1 MALFFILYLYK
12 SERVVQEKCRGVGT
26 LLPACTSTDT
36 ATFFGFSKYSWFLT
50 LVLYLVQYMLV
61 VLVVE

>member
-26 LLPACTSTDT
+26 LLLACTSTDA
-36 ATFFGFSKYSWFLT
+36 ATFFEFSKYSWFLS
-50 LVLYLVQYMLV
+50 LVFYLV
-61 VLVVE
+61 